1 MPPIFLEAGILPHG
15 GFPPPKLL
23 PREPGPRT
31 HPEEEAKPSLAKW
44 LPKELRA
51 RRKEKLDLIC
61 NGLPRKIPPEKV
73 KEETEGLE
81 TRTRWVSATPEP
93 TCSQRSI
100 NAADPSHPRP
110 PGSHQKARGKS
121 SSPQGLRT
129 TAATIDSG
137 NGGKR
142 QPPTCVDV
150 NRVPAALPGTLT
162 RVTSLA
168 PDTPGAGST
177 LPLPSFSLRATEAH
191 GGEDP

>member
-1 MPPIFLEAGILPHG
+1 MPPIFLQAGVLPHG

-51 RRKEKLDLIC
+51 MRKEKLNLIC
-61 NGLPRKIPPEKV
+61 NRLPRKIPPEKV

-81 TRTRWVSATPEP
+81 TRTRGVSATPEP
-93 TCSQRSI
+93 KRSRRSI

-121 SSPQGLRT
+121 SSPQGLGT
-129 TAATIDSG
+129 TAATITAGMVGRDSPQRAWTSTGRPLAFQEPYTCHLTCPRHPRGRFYSTTALVFFEG
-137 NGGKR
+137 N
-142 QPPTCVDV
+142 
-150 NRVPAALPGTLT
+150 
-162 RVTSLA
+162 
-168 PDTPGAGST
+168 
-177 LPLPSFSLRATEAH
+177 
-191 GGEDP
+191 